1 MNYIHKIAAIILS
14 LLLVLPLVSC
24 GKQGQAPN
32 SAGSAS
38 GGAPSGSNTS
48 SLNGQ
53 DVQSREIT
61 VAVAPGYYPIT
72 YADDNGNAAGYDVA
86 VFKELDERL
95 DEYTFQ
101 YEIADKETM
110 NVGVQTGTYQ
120 VGINSLFKTDERLE
134 IYLMTENNVG
144 YTPVGII
151 QREDS
156 NYNSL
161 QDLYDQQARI
171 YATGAAGGIRFV
183 VADWNEAHPDAPL
196 DVELLPSVSYAES
209 LNAVRAGESDAIIYL
224 IPVYNLTDEEAQA
237 GLKISDPVDVVPTF
251 PIINTEEAELCAA
264 IDKKLGEL
272 REDGTLSK
280 LSVEYFGTDLFD
292 F

>member
-1 MNYIHKIAAIILS
+1 MKYIQKTAAIVLS
-14 LLLVLPLVSC
+14 LSLSLALTSC
-24 GKQGQAPN
+24 GKQETAP
-32 SAGSAS
+32 S
-38 GGAPSGSNTS
+38 GAPSAAS
-48 SLNGQ
+48 SSGQ
-53 DVQSREIT
+53 EPQTVQSREIT

-86 VFKELDERL
+86 VFQALDELL
-95 DEYTFQ
+95 DEYTFK

-110 NVGVQTGTYQ
+110 NVGVQTGAYQ

-134 IYLMTENNVG
+134 IYLMPENNVG
-144 YTPVGII
+144 YTAVGII

-156 NYNSL
+156 SYNSL

-171 YATGAAGGIRFV
+171 YPTGASGGIRFV

-251 PIINTEEAELCAA
+251 PIINIEETELSAA
-264 IDKKLGEL
+264 IDEKLGEL
-272 REDGTLSK
+272 KEDGTLSK
-280 LSVEYFGTDLFD
+280 LSIEYFGSDLFD